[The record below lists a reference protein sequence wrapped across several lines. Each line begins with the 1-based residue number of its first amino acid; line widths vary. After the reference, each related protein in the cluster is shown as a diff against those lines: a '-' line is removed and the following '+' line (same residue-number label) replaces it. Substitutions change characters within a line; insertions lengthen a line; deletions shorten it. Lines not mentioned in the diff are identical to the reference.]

1 MHDINIKSLEGEILR
16 THMAKR
22 LSKALRG
29 KRRWIGRLCS
39 SEFSEREELR
49 KHLRTVLDNAS
60 ITSEVRLMEF
70 YPSHS
75 EEAKNSFLSS
85 KFSEIF
91 GYAVVDIPH
100 TVYTDVRLLLD
111 REDSMAVSSLQ
122 SFTSSGK
129 IRLVRERMDL
139 PSQTRK

>member
-1 MHDINIKSLEGEILR
+1 MHDFNIKSLEGEILR

-29 KRRWIGRLCS
+29 KRRWIGLLCS
-39 SEFSEREELR
+39 SQFSERDELH
-49 KHLRTVLDNAS
+49 KHLRTVLDDAS
-60 ITSEVRLMEF
+60 ISSKVRLMEF

-75 EEAKNSFLSS
+75 EEAKKSFLTS
-85 KFSEIF
+85 KFSETF
-91 GYAVVDIPH
+91 GYAVVDIPL

-111 REDSMAVSSLQ
+111 REDSMMVNLLQ

-139 PSQTRK
+139 PIQTRK